1 MNKKNMMNNRIFRI
15 VVLWSMLSVS
25 LFSAEKSILFIGN
38 SFTMRHDIP
47 KLVKTLLEEGD
58 RENTVKTEI
67 VGYGGRNLF
76 CHWEMCR
83 SYNRLKANNLTKEQ
97 WESEIAALF
106 DQWNNALQSGDPDKV
121 AALYAEQSVLLP
133 TVSNEPRFTLDE
145 KLDYF
150 RHFLEKQP
158 SAKIDSRHIDIGCD
172 MAADSGIYTFTLAK
186 SAEIIRARYSFVY
199 QCDGLRWR
207 IISHHSSLM
216 PETK

>member
-1 MNKKNMMNNRIFRI
+1 
-15 VVLWSMLSVS
+15 MLAV
-25 LFSAEKSILFIGN
+25 AEKQERLMNRYLNAVRIAMLVALCAMFAGCSLN
-38 SFTMRHDIP
+38 PAIP
-47 KLVKTLLEEGD
+47 KCSPQNHSQTCAAA
-58 RENTVKTEI
+58 T
-67 VGYGGRNLF
+67 
-76 CHWEMCR
+76 
-83 SYNRLKANNLTKEQ
+83 
-97 WESEIAALF
+97 ESEIAALF

-121 AALYAEQSVLLP
+121 VVLYAEQSVLLP

-186 SAEIIRARYSFVY
+186 SGEVIRARYSFVY
-199 QCDGLRWR
+199 QWDGLRWR